1 MLEKLFSSS
10 TRADLL
16 ALLLNSPEEKFYLR
30 EIAGIIHKN
39 PAGVKRELDRL
50 EKLGILKSEKVANLK
65 YFSANTSSPLYHEL
79 KRLITKSLGLP
90 GALKAIL
97 RGSGVITAFIYGDYA
112 EGKTKDR
119 IDLFVVGGLS
129 NLKQSLKGL
138 EEEFG
143 VTIELKQVSEADY
156 RSLKKQQSE
165 TARLLTEGKKII
177 LLGRP

>member
-16 ALLLNSPEEKFYLR
+16 ALLLNSPDEKFYLR

-50 EKLGILKSEKVANLK
+50 EKLGILKSERIANLK
-65 YFSANTSSPLYHEL
+65 YFSANTESPLYHEL

-90 GALKAIL
+90 GALKAVL

-112 EGKTKDR
+112 EGKSKER

-129 NLKQSLKGL
+129 NLEHSLKDL
-138 EEEFG
+138 ENEFD
-143 VTIELKQVSEADY
+143 VKIELKQVSEADFK
-156 RSLKKQQSE
+156 RLKREESE
-165 TARLLTEGKKII
+165 TARMILEGKKII